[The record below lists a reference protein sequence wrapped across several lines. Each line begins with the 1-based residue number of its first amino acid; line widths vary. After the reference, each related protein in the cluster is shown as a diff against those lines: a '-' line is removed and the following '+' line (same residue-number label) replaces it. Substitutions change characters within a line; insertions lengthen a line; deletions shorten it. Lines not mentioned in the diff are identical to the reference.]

1 MFVPILVLMLLGIV
15 LTHGVRKLEEM
26 FAPWKDV
33 D

>member
-1 MFVPILVLMLLGIV
+1 VPILVLMLLGIV